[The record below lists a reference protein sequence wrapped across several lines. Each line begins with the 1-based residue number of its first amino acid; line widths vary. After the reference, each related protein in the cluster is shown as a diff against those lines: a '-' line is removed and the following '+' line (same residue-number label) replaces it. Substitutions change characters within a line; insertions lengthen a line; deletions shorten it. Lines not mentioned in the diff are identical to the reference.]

1 MTNLIDERDERTRK
15 RKKRKKELDKIIT
28 LSNHIDELPNARKLS
43 MNIASLSDNS
53 IRLLDEG
60 FCDNGFLLKKGAL
73 EKYLNGKNEK
83 VHGWEWTDEGWK
95 PTEVLNLTDDFVGTV
110 NLGHMDFATFPF
122 IIGEWTRNDLSLKDI
137 GNDRKGIDVGL
148 RLDEDSIFVK
158 ELARQPYDIGISSEF
173 WYHEDEE
180 ATEELS
186 EMYGINLPVY
196 DEIFIFAYGLVG
208 ECGNV
213 NSSGLE
219 LKGETMPKEIKKEL
233 MAEEEVKVELELEDT
248 EEVTEAI
255 EEVEDKV
262 AELGVEE
269 IDITIDEESEEA
281 EEESNDVLEQSADD
295 DEPEEDDSSDEDEV
309 EEVAD
314 ESDDEE
320 DEVEETELSFDGVI
334 EELATLRKE
343 NAELKEQ
350 VKALKKSHR
359 KVNKKLESEYEAKKE
374 FLAKTAN
381 LTAEL
386 FPNEGEAEKQE
397 EEEAKKLADQRK
409 YYKGDG
415 IAD

>member
-1 MTNLIDERDERTRK
+1 MTNLIEERNERTRN
-15 RKKRKKELDKIIT
+15 RKKRKKKMDSIIG
-28 LSNHIDELPNARKLS
+28 LSKNEERQTMKLS
-43 MNIASLSDNS
+43 SKVKLADTS

-60 FCDNGFLLKKGAL
+60 FCDNGFVIKKGTLA
-73 EKYLNGKNEK
+73 KYLNGQNEYIR
-83 VHGWEWTDEGWK
+83 GWEQTEDGWVQTD
-95 PTEVLNLTDDFVGTV
+95 VLNLTDDYVGNV
-110 NLGHMDFATFPF
+110 NIGHMEFATFPY
-122 IIGEWTRNDLSLKDI
+122 IVGEWKKSDLTLVDI
-137 GNDRKGIDVGL
+137 ENDRKALDVNL
-148 RLDEDSIFVK
+148 RLDEESVFLK
-158 ELARQPYDIGISSEF
+158 ELARQPFDIGVSAEF
-173 WYHEDEE
+173 YYHINEED
-180 ATEELS
+180 TESLS
-186 EMYGINLPVY
+186 EMLNEYIPVI

-350 VKALKKSHR
+350 VKALKKSNR

-397 EEEAKKLADQRK
+397 EEEAKKLAKERK

>member
-1 MTNLIDERDERTRK
+1 MTNLIEERNERTRK
-15 RKKRKKELDKIIT
+15 RKQRKRKMDSIIG
-28 LSNHIDELPNARKLS
+28 LSKNEERQTMKLS
-43 MNIASLSDNS
+43 SKVKLADTS

-60 FCDNGFLLKKGAL
+60 FCDNGFVIKKGTL
-73 EKYLNGKNEK
+73 SKYLNGQNEYIR
-83 VHGWEWTDEGWK
+83 GWEQTEDGWVQTD
-95 PTEVLNLTDDFVGTV
+95 VLNLTDDFVGNV
-110 NLGHMDFATFPF
+110 NIGHMEFATFPF
-122 IIGEWTRNDLSLKDI
+122 IVGEWKKSDLALVDI
-137 GNDRKGIDVGL
+137 ENDRKALDVNL
-148 RLDEDSIFVK
+148 RLDEESVFLK
-158 ELARQPYDIGISSEF
+158 ELARQPFDIGVSAEF
-173 WYHEDEE
+173 YYHINEED
-180 ATEELS
+180 TESLS
-186 EMYGINLPVY
+186 EMMNEYIPVI

-233 MAEEEVKVELELEDT
+233 MAEEEVKVELEVEDT

-255 EEVEDKV
+255 EEVEDEV
-262 AELGVEE
+262 TELAIEDEG
-269 IDITIDEESEEA
+269 TDEESEEA

-309 EEVAD
+309 EEVSEDA
-314 ESDDEE
+314 DEE

-334 EELATLRKE
+334 EELANLRKE

-350 VKALKKSHR
+350 VKALKKSNR

-386 FPNEGEAEKQE
+386 FPNEGEAERQE
-397 EEEAKKLADQRK
+397 EEEAKKLAKERK